1 MKNILYDTL
10 NKYNENYMNIEN
22 RVVIIKNK
30 MEIEERRINYIR
42 DRIESYMKT
51 ENDINLIKKS
61 LRLID
66 MYNNQLKLLNIYNDI
81 IINIQKNKSEYTIK
95 IDNIKREMEW
105 LKKSKKDTDN
115 LNEIN
120 QLISTVFFIPFGE
133 KKSPPFNEPV
143 WIVPMMN
150 NVLADTIRMLVRNAA
165 FRDRLTALGGSNR
178 TNRTNKT
185 KTKST
190 KRNINNK
197 KGTRKHRYNK
207 ETS

>member
-1 MKNILYDTL
+1 MCERWHNFNWVYGNIDKLKMKIGQGYIFNIIERTDFSRNRDCETFHHAFVNRITAEYVLVADTWCWSYG
-10 NKYNENYMNIEN
+10 NPKQSYARGSNIRVMKYKDFKD
-22 RVVIIKNK
+22 V
-30 MEIEERRINYIR
+30 
-42 DRIESYMKT
+42 
-51 ENDINLIKKS
+51 
-61 LRLID
+61 
-66 MYNNQLKLLNIYNDI
+66 
-81 IINIQKNKSEYTIK
+81 
-95 IDNIKREMEW
+95 IKRVNG
-105 LKKSKKDTDN
+105 TDN

-178 TNRTNKT
+178 TNKT

-207 ETS
+207 KTA

>member
-115 LNEIN
+115 LNENMNIIIN
-120 QLISTVFFIPFGE
+120 IIENDDYEYENKLNFVELSINSMERKNI
-133 KKSPPFNEPV
+133 
-143 WIVPMMN
+143 M
-150 NVLADTIRMLVRNAA
+150 VL
-165 FRDRLTALGGSNR
+165 S
-178 TNRTNKT
+178 
-185 KTKST
+185 
-190 KRNINNK
+190 
-197 KGTRKHRYNK
+197 
-207 ETS
+207 